1 VTPTSALDA
10 LVCGYVDRVRA
21 GKILVIMKPINP
33 ASHVAYVDE
42 SGCGATGNILL
53 LSACIQTYPVWA
65 DFSNDWDAVL
75 HLPPSISAFHMRKA
89 RKRAGEFAGWKAID
103 LDRKVIAL
111 TDVIMRHRPRV
122 LSCWVSER
130 DYKETVGSVAPSDLH
145 HAYFTCFCV
154 IVIKVAEYQLMRGIT
169 TPADYIFDDH
179 DDIGNEALLWYAAMK
194 DSQPSNIQALMGS
207 SPVFRNDE
215 DVLPLQAADLIAWH
229 KRRRKEIA
237 GLDPEVAASLR
248 IDELPNAEVKITR
261 EMLEK
266 FSGDIADIPNVELFR
281 EGDSIYK
288 KLKRAMRKG
297 KKEF

>member
-10 LVCGYVDRVRA
+10 LVCGYSARVRTR
-21 GKILVIMKPINP
+21 KILVTMHPINP

-65 DFSNDWDAVL
+65 EFSDDWDAVL
-75 HLPPSISAFHMRKA
+75 RLHPSISSFHMRKA
-89 RKRAGEFAGWKAID
+89 RKRSGEFAGWKAID
-103 LDRKVIAL
+103 LDHKVIAL
-111 TDVIMRHRPRV
+111 TEVIMRHRPHI

-130 DYKETVGSVAPSDLH
+130 DYQETIGSVAPSDLR
-145 HAYFTCFCV
+145 HAYFTCFCA
-154 IVIKVAEYQLMRGIT
+154 IVIKVAQYQSTLGIT

-179 DDIGNEALLWYAAMK
+179 GDIGNEALLWYAAMK
-194 DSQPSNIQALMGS
+194 DSQPPDIQALMGS
-207 SPVFRNDE
+207 TPVFRKDE

-229 KRRRKEIA
+229 KRRRKEIS

-248 IDELPNAEVKITR
+248 IDELDGAEAQITR
-261 EMLEK
+261 EALEK
-266 FSGDIADIPNVELFR
+266 MAGDISGIPNTQLFR
-281 EGDSIYK
+281 DGDSIYK
-288 KLKRAMRKG
+288 RLKWAIRKG